1 MPEARSD
8 SAPSFSPLYRQIK
21 AALTRSLAEREWGP
35 GEPIPSEFEL
45 AARFNV
51 SQGTVRKAIDELA
64 AENVLVRRQG
74 RGTFV
79 ATHAEQRT
87 RYRFLRLAA
96 DDGTA
101 PVLDRRL
108 IDLQRQRASAQVAR
122 ALQLSAGAAVLHLR
136 RLLLTDAK
144 PVVLESIWLPDD
156 RFQGLSAERL
166 TNFGGPMYRLFEVE
180 FGVNLIRA
188 QDKIRSVLADAPTAQ
203 LMGLQPGAPL
213 LSVDRIA
220 FTYGDQAVEFRR
232 GLYDTTA
239 HFYRNELS

>member
-1 MPEARSD
+1 
-8 SAPSFSPLYRQIK
+8 L
-21 AALTRSLAEREWGP
+21 
-35 GEPIPSEFEL
+35 IPSEFEL

-79 ATHAEQRT
+79 ATHAEKRT

-108 IDLQRQRASAQVAR
+108 IALQRQRASAEVAH
-122 ALQLSAGAAVLHLR
+122 ALELSAGAAVLHLR
-136 RLLLTDAK
+136 RLLLAESK

-156 RFQGLSAERL
+156 RFKGLSAERL
-166 TNFGGPMYRLFEVE
+166 ANFGGPMYRLFEVE

-188 QDKIRSVLADAPTAQ
+188 QDKIRGVLADAPTAQ

-213 LSVDRIA
+213 LSVDRVA
-220 FTYGDQAVEFRR
+220 FTYGDQPVEFRR
-232 GLYDTTA
+232 GLYDTTG